1 MLPVCIVCVLCGRKV
16 IQLLGWRGVKAV
28 NIILIAYGVILVGF
42 TSTTAVMNLVKLSN
56 TFGVFPECYGCAA
69 YRRS

>member
-1 MLPVCIVCVLCGRKV
+1 MLCCRKV
-16 IQLLGWRGVKAV
+16 IKLLGWRGVKAV
-28 NIILIAYGVILVGF
+28 NITLIAYGIILVGF